1 MARCTILSLLVCVV
15 LALSPGPGARAAET
29 GPDCW
34 ISPELD
40 MLLDEL
46 RMLNLEGGAAV
57 AVPAERLRSLIGRV
71 REAGVSDRLTAL
83 GLGNL
88 GVAVYELLF
97 SAEQIAGTGRIE
109 DAGVLQARIRAVD
122 RLGAIACGGA
132 EPQAGSGS
140 LARLGAYLDGLLRSD
155 GRDENGPPVR
165 VLLWLVGL
173 ASAGWVGLSLGRWLL
188 RWIFA
193 VAYSRKACMI
203 AATVRIGGAR
213 IPGQIVLLGRKGCR
227 FLPRDEDM
235 RLRLWKLAETDET
248 WVQVGDDVRIP
259 AFVHGVYARY
269 GSLLFLQPLPKRTQG
284 LLFSQSV
291 LAPYYVKMDMPK
303 PNVERRAR
311 RAASV
316 SAPG

>member
-165 VLLWLVGL
+165 VLLWLGL
-173 ASAGWVGLSLGRWLL
+173 PADM
-188 RWIFA
+188 
-193 VAYSRKACMI
+193 K
-203 AATVRIGGAR
+203 
-213 IPGQIVLLGRKGCR
+213 
-227 FLPRDEDM
+227 LP
-235 RLRLWKLAETDET
+235 
-248 WVQVGDDVRIP
+248 
-259 AFVHGVYARY
+259 F
-269 GSLLFLQPLPKRTQG
+269 
-284 LLFSQSV
+284 
-291 LAPYYVKMDMPK
+291 
-303 PNVERRAR
+303 
-311 RAASV
+311 
-316 SAPG
+316 